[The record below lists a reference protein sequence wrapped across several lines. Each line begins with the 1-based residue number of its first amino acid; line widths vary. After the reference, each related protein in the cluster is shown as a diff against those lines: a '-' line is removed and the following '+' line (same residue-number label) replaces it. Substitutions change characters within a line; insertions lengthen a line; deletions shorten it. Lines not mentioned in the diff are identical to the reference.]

1 MVFAVPLTQLRALAT
16 QFRPDTCTIQRYTQ
30 TESGDGTTQT
40 WSDLAT
46 GVTCRVSR
54 IGNSGNEGMGAGEAI
69 QAVGQ
74 RRIKLPAGQDVT
86 VKDRIVTGGIT
97 YEVVDVP
104 KISNEVE
111 RTAVCREVT

>member
-1 MVFAVPLTQLRALAT
+1 MSIPLAGLRDLAT
-16 QFRPDTCTIQRYTQ
+16 AFRPDTCVIKRYTE
-30 TESGDGTTQT
+30 TTSGDGTSES

-54 IGNSGNEGMGAGEAI
+54 VGNAGNEALGASGAI

-86 VKDRIVTGGIT
+86 VKDRIVTAGIT

-104 KISNEVE
+104 VISNEVE
-111 RTAVCREVT
+111 RTVICRVVT